1 MHTRQLCVAVMLQC
15 LAVAGLRAQSAS
27 TLASRADVR
36 ALLDS
41 IKARNAWTLSQQVA
55 LCEIPAPP
63 FKEAARA
70 QAYLQA
76 FREAG
81 LADVRIDSV
90 GNVIGERHGTGGG
103 STVLIEGHLDTVFP
117 EGTDV
122 RVRREGER
130 YVGRGISDDCRGL
143 ATVLSVA
150 RALQHSAVTT
160 TGTIIFAGNVGEEGA
175 GNLRGTRHLFAREL
189 AGRVDYFI
197 SVDSPGDTIVN
208 RAVGSNRYR
217 FTYKG
222 RGGHSYHDFGIPNPA
237 HAMGRAI
244 AAIADLRT
252 PTSPRTTFSV
262 SVVKGGTSV
271 NAIPF
276 ETSMEVDMR
285 SESAASL
292 ARLDAQVQRAARRAL
307 VAENGRWPAP
317 SAKLSLAVDTIG
329 LRPAGSEPDSLRIVR
344 VAREAS
350 RAVGMDGPLSSA
362 STDANVPM
370 ALGIPAI
377 TIGGGGRGGGFHGLD
392 EWFED
397 GPAGWRGPQRAAL
410 LVLTL
415 AALPK

>member
-1 MHTRQLCVAVMLQC
+1 MNARRLCVALMAPWLT
-15 LAVAGLRAQSAS
+15 VASLRAQSAS
-27 TLASRADVR
+27 TLASRPDVH

-63 FKEAARA
+63 FKEGVRA
-70 QAYLQA
+70 QAYLKA
-76 FREAG
+76 FQDAG
-81 LADVRIDSV
+81 LSNVRIDSV
-90 GNVIGERHGTGGG
+90 GNVIGERRGTGGG

-130 YVGRGISDDCRGL
+130 YIGRGISDDCRGL

-150 RALQHSAVTT
+150 RALQHSPIAT

-175 GNLRGTRHLFAREL
+175 GNLRGTRHLFGREL

-244 AAIADLRT
+244 ASIADLRT
-252 PTSPRTTFSV
+252 PASPRTTFSV

-271 NAIPF
+271 NAIPY

-292 ARLDAQVQRAARRAL
+292 ARLDVQVQRAVRRAL
-307 VAENGRWPAP
+307 AAENARWPA
-317 SAKLSLAVDTIG
+317 STAKLSLVVDTIG

-344 VAREAS
+344 LAREAS

-370 ALGIPAI
+370 ALGIPAV
-377 TIGGGGRGGGFHGLD
+377 TIGGGGLGGGFHGLD

-397 GPAGWRGPQRAAL
+397 GPAGWRGAQRAAL
-410 LVLTL
+410 LVLAL
-415 AALPK
+415 AGLTR